1 MDPGKGI
8 SVTPPRC
15 PDGIIVDK
23 TDTVIVYTSLGPP
36 EFDGLFD
43 ETGNP
48 EDKENEGRDYDED
61 REQLVDGIEEENGDD
76 VENCENGGDD
86 YEVKVPRGGG
96 GGISQLFMD
105 VAARGEREGEKGRGE
120 YCSGEYYGRERK
132 DKPRVR
138 VVYFVLVPC
147 EVRHHAEGCSTA
159 DEKDDLDSEEDGCI
173 PTIPPRPSHHYPI
186 NDRVGPHC
194 AGPRSCHGGIR
205 WGRQFGSLWRQ
216 RG

>member
-96 GGISQLFMD
+96 GGDQSAFHGCCSKGGEGG
-105 VAARGEREGEKGRGE
+105 GERERG
-120 YCSGEYYGRERK
+120 
-132 DKPRVR
+132 
-138 VVYFVLVPC
+138 VL
-147 EVRHHAEGCSTA
+147 
-159 DEKDDLDSEEDGCI
+159 
-173 PTIPPRPSHHYPI
+173 
-186 NDRVGPHC
+186 
-194 AGPRSCHGGIR
+194 
-205 WGRQFGSLWRQ
+205 
-216 RG
+216 